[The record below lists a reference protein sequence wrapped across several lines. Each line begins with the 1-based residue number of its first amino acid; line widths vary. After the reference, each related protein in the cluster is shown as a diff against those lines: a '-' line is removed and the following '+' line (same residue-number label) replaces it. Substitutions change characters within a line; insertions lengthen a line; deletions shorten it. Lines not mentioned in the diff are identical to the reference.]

1 MVVLKVV
8 GGTGNQFFIY
18 AFGKALEA
26 AGNNVRFDRS
36 YYDTDPSRGYT
47 LHHWNT
53 KVEFGTPVGEVINE
67 PDLRYHPELLK
78 KYDTD
83 CTLVGY
89 WQCPRYFRNVSDLL
103 KREFTLKHRP
113 SEKSLEV
120 AGQIVQ
126 TNSVFL
132 HIRRTDNLSVR
143 GMAFHGLS
151 PIDYYARAIKRI
163 VQETNKSLD
172 LFVFSDDI
180 EWCKANIPWEA
191 TFVDHNSTG
200 VTADPTYFLTKT
212 ANGTEHEDLWCMS
225 LCKHGVTATSTFS
238 WWGGYLI
245 QNPAKVVISPHNWF
259 IGEYN
264 RMSEDMIPW
273 IRI

>member
-1 MVVLKVV
+1 M
-8 GGTGNQFFIY
+8 GY
-18 AFGKALEA
+18 ALEA
-26 AGNNVRFDRS
+26 LGNEVKFDRS
-36 YYDTDPSRGYT
+36 YFDSDPSRAYA

-53 KVEFGTPVGEVINE
+53 KVEFAAPVGEVINE
-67 PDLRYHPELLK
+67 PDLRYHPEFLK

-89 WQCPRYFRNVSDLL
+89 WQCPKYFQNVEPQLRQD
-103 KREFTLKHRP
+103 FTLKHRP

-126 TNSVFL
+126 TNSCFL

-151 PIDYYARAIKRI
+151 SIDYYARAIKRI
-163 VQETNKSLD
+163 VQETNSALD

-180 EWCKANIPWEA
+180 KWCKANIPWPA

-200 VTADPTYFLTKT
+200 VVADPTYFLTKT
-212 ANGTEHEDLWCMS
+212 TNGTEHEDLWLMS

-238 WWGGYLI
+238 WWAGWMI
-245 QNPAKVVISPHNWF
+245 KNPAKVVISPHNWF
-259 IGEYN
+259 IGPYN
-264 RMSEDMIPW
+264 EMSMDMIPW